1 MPPIRRKD
9 PLKSAQDEGKI
20 ELAISDL
27 KNGRICSIREAARIY
42 MIART
47 TLQDRMHGV
56 PYRQITRA
64 NSHKLTQ
71 FEEESLVKWVL
82 DLDRRG
88 LPPRHSLVRDMANHL
103 LSQHGDQRVGDKWVY
118 NLIQRRPEI
127 DSKFSRRYN
136 YERAKCEDPKIIQEH
151 FDRVR
156 AVISEYGILPEDIY
170 NFDETGF
177 AMGLCSSAKVIT
189 GSDRYARPK
198 LLQPGNREW
207 VTAIEA
213 TNSTGWALPS
223 YIIFKA
229 KKNVRLGWFDDLPSD
244 WRINISDN
252 GWTTDQ
258 IGLEWLKTHFIP
270 YINGRTKGKYR
281 MLILDGHGSHL
292 TAEFDRTCTEN
303 NIIPICMPPHSSHL
317 LQPLDVGCFA
327 VLKRHYGQ
335 LVEQRMRHGFNH
347 IDKIDF
353 LTAFPQARTV
363 AYKAQTIRNSFAATG
378 LVPFNPDR
386 VIQQLNIQLKTPTPP
401 PSRSSNTQSSCL
413 QTPQNIR
420 QFVRQSTTIKRR
432 ISERTGSPNQ
442 VIDQAIMRMS
452 KAYET
457 TVNDLLLVRKEN
469 HDLRAAHEKEKQKRQ
484 KSKKQISVEQ
494 GITREEAQALVQGQ
508 VEASQAVTTTPAE
521 PGLPAS
527 QGVVRRQFRCSGCG
541 VMGHRIN
548 QCLNRTS
555 S

>member
-1 MPPIRRKD
+1 MPPIRKKD
-9 PLKSAQDEGKI
+9 PLKSAQIEGKI
-20 ELAISDL
+20 QFAISDL
-27 KNGRICSIREAARIY
+27 KNGRILNIREATRIY
-42 MIART
+42 DIPRT
-47 TLQDRMHGV
+47 TLRDRLKGIE
-56 PYRQITRA
+56 YKGEKRA
-64 NSHKLTQ
+64 NHHKLTQ
-71 FEEESLVKWVL
+71 SDEDSLVKWVL

-88 LPPRHSLVRDMANHL
+88 LPPRHSLVRDMVNYL
-103 LSQHGDQRVGDKWVY
+103 LLQHGKPQVGKNWVT
-118 NLIQRRPEI
+118 NLIKRRPEI
-127 DSKFSRRYN
+127 DSKSARKYN

-151 FDRVR
+151 IDRVR
-156 AVISEYGILPEDIY
+156 DAISEYRILPEDIY

-189 GSDRYARPK
+189 GSDRYAWPK
-198 LLQPGNREW
+198 LLQPGNQEW

-213 TNSTGWALPS
+213 TNSTGWAIPS

-244 WRINISDN
+244 WRIDISEN

-270 YINGRTKGKYR
+270 YINGRSMGSYR

-335 LVEQRMRHGFNH
+335 QVEQRMRHGFNH
-347 IDKIDF
+347 IDKLDF
-353 LTAFPQARTV
+353 LMAFPQARTE
-363 AYKAQTIRNSFAATG
+363 AYTARTIQNSFVATG

-386 VIQQLNIQLKTPTPP
+386 VIQQLNIRLKTPTPP

-413 QTPQNIR
+413 QTLQNIR
-420 QFVRQSTTIKRR
+420 QFVRQTTTITKR
-432 ISERTGSPNQ
+432 INERTGTPNQ
-442 VIDQAIMRMS
+442 VIDQAIMRIS
-452 KAYET
+452 KAYEIT
-457 TVNDLLLVRKEN
+457 MNDLVLVRKEI
-469 HDLRAAHEKEKQKRQ
+469 HDLRAANEKEKQKRQ
-484 KSKKQISVEQ
+484 KSKKQISIEQ

-508 VEASQAVTTTPAE
+508 IEASQAVTTAPA
-521 PGLPAS
+521 
-527 QGVVRRQFRCSGCG
+527 
-541 VMGHRIN
+541 
-548 QCLNRTS
+548 
-555 S
+555 

>member
-1 MPPIRRKD
+1 MSGVAEIVGAAGDRQRA
-9 PLKSAQDEGKI
+9 LLS
-20 ELAISDL
+20 IS
-27 KNGRICSIREAARIY
+27 GRILGGEK
-42 MIART
+42 
-47 TLQDRMHGV
+47 
-56 PYRQITRA
+56 RA
-64 NSHKLTQ
+64 NHHKLTQ
-71 FEEESLVKWVL
+71 SEEDSLVKWVL

-88 LPPRHSLVRDMANHL
+88 LPPRHSLVREMVNYL
-103 LSQHGDQRVGDKWVY
+103 LLQHGKPQVGKNWVT
-118 NLIQRRPEI
+118 NLIKRRPEI
-127 DSKFSRRYN
+127 DSKFARKYN

-156 AVISEYGILPEDIY
+156 DAISKYGILPEDIY

-177 AMGLCSSAKVIT
+177 AMGLCATAKVIT

-213 TNSTGWALPS
+213 TNSTGWAIPS

-244 WRINISDN
+244 WMINISEN

-270 YINGRTKGKYR
+270 YINSRSMGSYR

-317 LQPLDVGCFA
+317 LQRLDVGCFA

-335 LVEQRMRHGFNH
+335 VVEQRMRDGFNH
-347 IDKIDF
+347 IDKLDF
-353 LTAFPQARTV
+353 LMAFPEARTV
-363 AYKAQTIRNSFAATG
+363 AYKARTIQNSFAATG

-386 VIQQLNIQLKTPTPP
+386 VIQQLNIQLKTPTPT

-420 QFVRQSTTIKRR
+420 QFVRQSTTITKR

-442 VIDQAIMRMS
+442 VIDQAVMRMS

-457 TVNDLLLVRKEN
+457 TMNDLLLVRKEN
-469 HDLRAAHEKEKQKRQ
+469 HDLRAAHEKEKQKHQ
-484 KSKKQISVEQ
+484 KSKKQISIEH
-494 GITREEAQALVQGQ
+494 GITSEEAQALVQGQ
-508 VEASQAVTTTPAE
+508 VKASQAVTIAPAE
-521 PGLPAS
+521 PELPAS
-527 QGVVRRQFRCSGCG
+527 QQVVRRQFRCSGCG
-541 VMGHRIN
+541 VEGHRIN
-548 QCLNRTS
+548 RCPNQTS

>member
-1 MPPIRRKD
+1 MPPIRKKD
-9 PLKSAQDEGKI
+9 PLESAHTEGRI

-27 KNGRICSIREAARIY
+27 KNGRIRSIREAARIY
-42 MIART
+42 TVPRT
-47 TLQDRMHGV
+47 TLQDRLHGV
-56 PYRQITRA
+56 QYQRAIRA
-64 NSHKLTQ
+64 NNHKLTQ

-88 LPPRHSLVRDMANHL
+88 FPPRHSLVREMANHL
-103 LSQHGDQRVGDKWVY
+103 LSQHGDQLVGDKWVY
-118 NLIQRRPEI
+118 NLIKRRPEI

-156 AVISEYGILPEDIY
+156 AAISEYGILPEDIY

-177 AMGLCSSAKVIT
+177 AMGLCSTAKVIT

-213 TNSTGWALPS
+213 TNSTGWAVPS

-244 WRINISDN
+244 WRINISEN

-335 LVEQRMRHGFNH
+335 HVEQRMRLGFNH

-386 VIQQLNIQLKTPTPP
+386 VIQQLDVQLKTPTPP
-401 PSRSSNTQSSCL
+401 PSRSSNTHSSCL
-413 QTPQNIR
+413 QTPQNVR
-420 QFVRQSTTIKRR
+420 QFTRQSTAIRKS
-432 ISERTGSPNQ
+432 INQHTGGPNQ

-457 TVNDLLLVRKEN
+457 TMNDLLLIRKEN
-469 HDLRAAHEKEKQKRQ
+469 RDLRAANEKEKQKRQ
-484 KSKKQISVEQ
+484 RSMKQISIEQ
-494 GITREEAQALVQGQ
+494 GITGEEAQALVQGQ
-508 VEASQAVTTTPAE
+508 VEASQAVITAPAE
-521 PGLPAS
+521 PELPAS
-527 QGVVRRQFRCSGCG
+527 QPVVRRQFRCSGCN

-548 QCLNRTS
+548 QCPSRTS